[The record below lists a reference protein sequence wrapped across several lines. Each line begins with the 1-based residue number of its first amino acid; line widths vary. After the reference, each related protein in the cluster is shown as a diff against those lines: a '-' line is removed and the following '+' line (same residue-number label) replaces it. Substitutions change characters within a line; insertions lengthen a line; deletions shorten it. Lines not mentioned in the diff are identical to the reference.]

1 LVEALSEFAMST
13 GFASLGW
20 QHLVMIAI
28 SLILMYLAIE
38 KKFEPM
44 LLLPISFG
52 MLLAN
57 LPATGLTAPPADGTP
72 GGLLYYLS
80 FGAETG
86 LYPLLVFFG
95 VGAMTDF
102 GPLLANPSTMLLGA
116 AAQSGI
122 FITFF
127 VSLLLGFQPL
137 ESACVGVIGA
147 ADGPTSIYITSKF
160 APHLLGPVA
169 VAAYSYMALVPIIM
183 PPIMRRL
190 TTKEERSVIMT
201 QSRLVSKTERILFP
215 IITTVIAALLLPST
229 AGLIGSLMIGNLLRE
244 SGVVERLNKTAQNE
258 LTNIVTIFLGLA
270 VGSSATAEKFLSLKT
285 LQILTLGLFAF
296 SAGIACGVLLGKLM
310 YKLSGGK
317 VNPLIGAAGISAVPM
332 AARVCQ
338 QVGLEEDPNNHLLMH
353 AMGANVGGQ
362 IASAVAA
369 GVMMAI
375 FS

>member
-1 LVEALSEFAMST
+1 LAEALSEFVMST

-57 LPATGLTAPPADGTP
+57 LPATGLTSPPTGDTP
-72 GGLLYYLS
+72 GGSMYYLN

-127 VSLLLGFQPL
+127 VSLLLGFEPL

-160 APHLLGPVA
+160 APHMLGPVA

-183 PPIMRRL
+183 PPIMRGL

-201 QSRLVSKTERILFP
+201 QSRPVSKAERILFP
-215 IITTVIAALLLPST
+215 IITTVVSALLLPST
-229 AGLIGSLMIGNLLRE
+229 AGLIGSLMIGNLFRE
-244 SGVVERLNKTAQNE
+244 SGAVERLNKTAQNE

-270 VGSSATAEKFLSLKT
+270 VGSSATAEKFLSVKT
-285 LQILTLGLFAF
+285 LQILFLGLFAF
-296 SAGIACGVLLGKLM
+296 SAGIACGVFLGKLM

-353 AMGANVGGQ
+353 AMGANVAGQ

-375 FS
+375 FG

>member
-1 LVEALSEFAMST
+1 M
-13 GFASLGW
+13 
-20 QHLVMIAI
+20 
-28 SLILMYLAIE
+28 
-38 KKFEPM
+38 
-44 LLLPISFG
+44 
-52 MLLAN
+52 
-57 LPATGLTAPPADGTP
+57 
-72 GGLLYYLS
+72 
-80 FGAETG
+80 
-86 LYPLLVFFG
+86 
-95 VGAMTDF
+95 
-102 GPLLANPSTMLLGA
+102 
-116 AAQSGI
+116 
-122 FITFF
+122 
-127 VSLLLGFQPL
+127 
-137 ESACVGVIGA
+137 
-147 ADGPTSIYITSKF
+147 
-160 APHLLGPVA
+160 GPVA

-258 LTNIVTIFLGLA
+258 LTNIVSIFLGLA

-285 LQILTLGLFAF
+285 LQILTLGLVAF

>member
-1 LVEALSEFAMST
+1 MVEALSEFMMST

-20 QHLVMIAI
+20 QHLVMIGI
-28 SLILMYLAIE
+28 SLVLMYLAIK

-57 LPATGLTAPPADGTP
+57 LPATGLTSPPSGGTP
-72 GGLLYYLS
+72 GGLLYYLN

-201 QSRLVSKTERILFP
+201 QSRLVSKTERVLFP
-215 IITTVIAALLLPST
+215 IVTTVIAALLLPST

-310 YKLSGGK
+310 YKLSRGK

>member
-1 LVEALSEFAMST
+1 MVEALSEFAMST

-215 IITTVIAALLLPST
+215 IITTVVAALLLPST

>member
-215 IITTVIAALLLPST
+215 IITTVVAALLLPST

>member
-1 LVEALSEFAMST
+1 MVEALSEFAMST

>member
-1 LVEALSEFAMST
+1 MVEALSEFAMST

-201 QSRLVSKTERILFP
+201 ESRLVSKTERILFP

>member
-13 GFASLGW
+13 GFASLVW

-57 LPATGLTAPPADGTP
+57 LPATGLTAPPAHGTP

>member
-1 LVEALSEFAMST
+1 MVEALSEFAMST

-57 LPATGLTAPPADGTP
+57 LPATGLTAPPAHGTP

>member
-1 LVEALSEFAMST
+1 
-13 GFASLGW
+13 
-20 QHLVMIAI
+20 
-28 SLILMYLAIE
+28 
-38 KKFEPM
+38 
-44 LLLPISFG
+44 
-52 MLLAN
+52 
-57 LPATGLTAPPADGTP
+57 
-72 GGLLYYLS
+72 
-80 FGAETG
+80 
-86 LYPLLVFFG
+86 G

-127 VSLLLGFQPL
+127 VSLLLGFEPL

-160 APHLLGPVA
+160 APHMLGPVA

-183 PPIMRRL
+183 PPIMRGL

-201 QSRLVSKTERILFP
+201 QSRPVSKAERILFP
-215 IITTVIAALLLPST
+215 IITTVVSALLLPST
-229 AGLIGSLMIGNLLRE
+229 AGLIGSLMIGNLFRE
-244 SGVVERLNKTAQNE
+244 SGAVERLNKTAQNE

-270 VGSSATAEKFLSLKT
+270 VGSSATAEKFLSVKT
-285 LQILTLGLFAF
+285 LQILFLGLFAF
-296 SAGIACGVLLGKLM
+296 SAGIACGVFLGKLM

-353 AMGANVGGQ
+353 AMGANVAGQ

-375 FS
+375 FG